1 MRLSIL
7 FLSLFSLVLVS
18 CGGNKKAENDTAAN
32 ETAIEQADFAQQIAG

>member
-18 CGGNKKAENDTAAN
+18 CGGNKKADG
-32 ETAIEQADFAQQIAG
+32 AIEHSCLFVDKRCVVVQ